1 MFAKKSLLALA
12 LAGIMIGGGIAAV
25 NAESNP
31 SSPLQSSMQAY
42 VISLGQDGEETA
54 QAAQEVEPGQVIEYR
69 MDYKNVGQTSLKGIA
84 VTGPVPSATHYL
96 DNTAVTQAASDFM
109 VSIDGGKTFEGE
121 PVKRMVENEQG
132 KKVEKIIPPS
142 EYTHVRWILNQPLA
156 AGETKSFSYRS
167 LVD

>member
-1 MFAKKSLLALA
+1 
-12 LAGIMIGGGIAAV
+12 
-25 NAESNP
+25 
-31 SSPLQSSMQAY
+31 
-42 VISLGQDGEETA
+42 
-54 QAAQEVEPGQVIEYR
+54 
-69 MDYKNVGQTSLKGIA
+69 
-84 VTGPVPSATHYL
+84 
-96 DNTAVTQAASDFM
+96 M

-142 EYTHVRWILNQPLA
+142 EYTHVRWVLQQPLS